1 MTHFSEHLTQ
11 FSQEQN
17 FLFIFISHQFMGSLI
32 TLHNDNMYGWSKEVW
47 IQTYLT
53 LDKPTT

>member
-17 FLFIFISHQFMGSLI
+17 CLFIFISYQFMCSLI
-32 TLHNDNMYGWSKEVW
+32 TLHNDNVYGWSKFG
-47 IQTYLT
+47 YKLT
-53 LDKPTT
+53 WLLK